1 MLLGVVNGEY
11 VGRVSLRHRLNAGLE
26 AWGGHIGYEV
36 RPSVRGRGYGHALL
50 AGMLP
55 HARTLGLERALLH
68 CDDSNAAST

>member
-55 HARTLGLERALLH
+55 HARTLGLERVLLH